1 MKSATLKALLK
12 RIETMEVHF
21 EAGLAECS
29 KVREVL
35 IAAATPAAK
44 SKEKPTGLTAAQIRE
59 LKGKFRARIERKI
72 A

>member
-1 MKSATLKALLK
+1 
-12 RIETMEVHF
+12 MEAHF
-21 EAGLAECS
+21 EAGSAECS

-35 IAAATPAAK
+35 IAAAPAAK

-59 LKGKFRARIERKI
+59 LKGKFRARLERKI

>member
-1 MKSATLKALLK
+1 
-12 RIETMEVHF
+12 MEAHF

-29 KVREVL
+29 KVRQML
-35 IAAATPAAK
+35 IGAAPVPASK
-44 SKEKPTGLTAAQIRE
+44 SKDKPVLTEAQIRE

>member
-29 KVREVL
+29 KVRQML
-35 IAAATPAAK
+35 IASAPAAK